1 MKKILA
7 LFLAVILAMSAAAV
21 VSADETSDYT
31 AFKDYCLSLLKV
43 SKPDATEADINI
55 DIFEKIVDQKYIA
68 RCYFAGASGDES
80 DGDEQI
86 GDYVYYA
93 SSSADDVCVFDA
105 AKSKTYSLF
114 SLYEKGVLSDADLD
128 TVAAALKDKPRIKF
142 EKGKAT
148 YTTSDGRYDYY
159 MVNGNEV
166 CIKKYLGSDN
176 KVVIPEKIYGLKVT
190 RIGESAFYKSSVKS
204 ITIPKTIRR
213 ICKGAIK
220 ECQSLTS
227 LKITGSSKL
236 VIESK
241 AFSSNHYLKTADL
254 PQYNEKKSGTGFFYL
269 CVRLGKVN
277 ISNKVKAIPGY
288 CFYYCRSLKSAKLPA
303 SVKTIGERAFM
314 SCQKLSKYTV
324 PSTVKK
330 IGEKA
335 IGYKRTGDYYEEI
348 RDKSFVIRCAK
359 NSAAYKYA
367 KANKLKA
374 ETK

>member
-1 MKKILA
+1 MKKLLA

-68 RCYFAGASGDES
+68 RCYFAGDSGDES

-114 SLYEKGVLSDADLD
+114 SLYKKGVLSDADLD

-159 MVNGNEV
+159 MEYYVDLNWG
-166 CIKKYLGSDN
+166 
-176 KVVIPEKIYGLKVT
+176 KI
-190 RIGESAFYKSSVKS
+190 I
-204 ITIPKTIRR
+204 
-213 ICKGAIK
+213 
-220 ECQSLTS
+220 
-227 LKITGSSKL
+227 
-236 VIESK
+236 
-241 AFSSNHYLKTADL
+241 
-254 PQYNEKKSGTGFFYL
+254 
-269 CVRLGKVN
+269 VR
-277 ISNKVKAIPGY
+277 
-288 CFYYCRSLKSAKLPA
+288 
-303 SVKTIGERAFM
+303 
-314 SCQKLSKYTV
+314 
-324 PSTVKK
+324 
-330 IGEKA
+330 
-335 IGYKRTGDYYEEI
+335 DY
-348 RDKSFVIRCAK
+348 
-359 NSAAYKYA
+359 
-367 KANKLKA
+367 
-374 ETK
+374 